1 MLQIVELIKTN
12 CISFLKI
19 NYISD
24 EDMDKIKFVVDIN
37 KDIDRGDLY
46 TNFAL
51 VTAKLLNQNPIVIAI
66 NLAEYL
72 HQHLDKT
79 IFKKVEAADA
89 YVNFYLVDSFEIPK
103 NTIIYHKDFTG
114 KKIAYEYTDPNPMKE
129 FHIGHLMDN
138 TIGESLS
145 RIGEIAGATI
155 KRYSYQGDAGRH
167 LAVTMWG
174 LRFMD
179 LPWPDAEGI
188 TITDKV
194 KFLGQAYAT
203 GNKKLAEAKEKGETS
218 EEYKKAISEIEVMNQ
233 KIYDRSDEEVN
244 ALYDQGREWSLQK
257 FEELYEILGTKFD
270 YYFFESITSPIGLKI
285 VKENLSATSSIFKKG
300 ENDAVIF
307 EGEAYGLHTRV
318 FINAKG
324 IPTYEAKEIGLAKTK
339 YDLWNFDR
347 SIVATA
353 NEQNEVFKV
362 TNKVITLLMPEI
374 GSKMEH
380 ISHGMM
386 KLVGEK
392 MSSRTGKVIAG
403 DELVEDMMAA
413 SYEKMKDRDLTEEEK
428 KNISRDVAVAGIKFS
443 ILKQNFRKDI
453 IFDKEKSLS
462 LEGDSG
468 PYIQYAIV
476 RINSIEK
483 KTAGLS
489 FSEVKSEVTPEAQ
502 NLNRTLWRYDHMCYK
517 AIDEFAPQYIAQYL
531 IDVASRFNSFYSK
544 NKIIEDEKVHK
555 ELLELCVKTRSVL
568 TQGLTT
574 LGIRVVGRM

>member
-1 MLQIVELIKTN
+1 MLQIAELIKTN
-12 CISFLKI
+12 FISFLKI
-19 NYISD
+19 NDIRD
-24 EDMDKIKFVVDIN
+24 EDIEKIKFVVDIN

-51 VTAKLLNQNPIVIAI
+51 VTAKVFNQNPIVVAM
-66 NLAEYL
+66 NLTEYL
-72 HQHLDKT
+72 NQQLDKN
-79 IFKKVEAADA
+79 IFKKIEAADA

-129 FHIGHLMDN
+129 FHIGHLMSN
-138 TIGESLS
+138 TIGEAIS
-145 RIGEIAGATI
+145 RIGAIAGATI

-174 LRFMD
+174 LRFMQS
-179 LPWPDAEGI
+179 PWPDSDEI
-188 TITDKV
+188 SITDKV
-194 KFLGQAYAT
+194 KFLGLAYVT
-203 GNKKLAEAKEKGETS
+203 GNKKLAEAKDKGEES
-218 EEYKKAISEIEVMNQ
+218 DEYKKVISEIEIMNQ

-244 ALYDQGREWSLQK
+244 TLYDQGREWSLQK

-270 YYFFESITSPIGLKI
+270 YYFFESITAPLGLSI
-285 VKENLSATSSIFKKG
+285 IKENLTKPDTIFSHG
-300 ENDAVIF
+300 ENNAVIF
-307 EGEAYGLHTRV
+307 KGEDYGLHTRV

-324 IPTYEAKEIGLAKTK
+324 LPTYEAKEIGLALTK
-339 YDLWNFDR
+339 YELWNFDE
-347 SIVATA
+347 SIVVTA

-362 TNKVITLLMPEI
+362 TNKVITMLMPDI
-374 GSKMEH
+374 GSKMKH

-428 KNISRDVAVAGIKFS
+428 KSISRDVAVAGIKFS

-453 IFDKEKSLS
+453 VFDKEKSLS

-476 RINSIEK
+476 RINSIVK
-483 KTAGLS
+483 KTEGLEIIS
-489 FSEVKSEVTPEAQ
+489 DKVFSDEAQ
-502 NLNRTLWRYDHMCYK
+502 NLNRTLWRYNHVCFK
-517 AIDEFAPQYIAQYL
+517 AVDEYAPQYVAQYL
-531 IDVASRFNSFYSK
+531 IDLASRFNAFYNK
-544 NKIIEDEKVHK
+544 NKIIEDEKVSK
-555 ELLELCVKTRSVL
+555 ELLDLCVKTKDVL
-568 TQGLTT
+568 TRGLTA
-574 LGIRVVGRM
+574 LGIRVVPKM

>member
-1 MLQIVELIKTN
+1 MLPISDLIKTN

-19 NYISD
+19 NNISD
-24 EDMDKIKFVVDIN
+24 EDIEKIKFVVDIN

-51 VTAKLLNQNPIVIAI
+51 VTAKVFNQNPIVVAI
-66 NLAEYL
+66 NLTEYL
-72 HQHLDKT
+72 NQQLDKN
-79 IFKKVEAADA
+79 IFKKIEAADA
-89 YVNFYLVDSFEIPK
+89 YVNFYLVDDFEVPK

-129 FHIGHLMDN
+129 FHIGHLMNN
-138 TIGESLS
+138 TIGEAVS
-145 RIGEIAGATI
+145 RLGSVAGATI

-174 LRFMD
+174 LRFMET
-179 LPWPDAEGI
+179 PWPDSESI
-188 TITDKV
+188 SITDKV

-203 GNKKLAEAKEKGETS
+203 GNKKLSEALDIGKES
-218 EEYKKAISEIEVMNQ
+218 EEHKKVISEIEIMNQ

-244 ALYDQGREWSLQK
+244 TLYDQGREWSLQK

-270 YYFFESITSPIGLKI
+270 YYFFESITAPLGLFM
-285 VKENLSATSSIFKKG
+285 VKENLSKSNSVFSHGDKG
-300 ENDAVIF
+300 AVIF
-307 EGEAYGLHTRV
+307 KGEDHGLHTRV

-324 IPTYEAKEIGLAKTK
+324 IPTYEAKEIGLAKLK

-347 SIVATA
+347 SIVMTA
-353 NEQNEVFKV
+353 NEQNEVFKI
-362 TNKVITLLMPEI
+362 TNKVITMLMPDI
-374 GSKMEH
+374 GLRMQH

-386 KLVGEK
+386 KLVGQK

-453 IFDKEKSLS
+453 VFDKEKSLS

-468 PYIQYAIV
+468 PYIQYAVV
-476 RINSIEK
+476 RINSIIK
-483 KTAGLS
+483 KTEGLEVV
-489 FSEVKSEVTPEAQ
+489 SEKELSIEAE
-502 NLNRTLWRYDHMCYK
+502 NLNRTLWRYNHVCFK
-517 AIDEFAPQYIAQYL
+517 AVDEFAPQYVAQYL
-531 IDVASRFNSFYSK
+531 IDLASRFNSFYNK
-544 NKIIEDEKVHK
+544 NKIIEDEKVNE
-555 ELLELCVKTRSVL
+555 ELLDLCVKTRDIL
-568 TQGLTT
+568 TQGLTV
-574 LGIRVVGRM
+574 LGIRVVERM

>member
-1 MLQIVELIKTN
+1 MLQIAELIKTN

-19 NYISD
+19 NNIRD
-24 EDMDKIKFVVDIN
+24 EDIEKIKFVVDIN

-51 VTAKLLNQNPIVIAI
+51 VTAKVFNQNPIVVAM
-66 NLAEYL
+66 NLTEYL
-72 HQHLDKT
+72 NQQLDKN
-79 IFKKVEAADA
+79 IFKKIEAADA
-89 YVNFYLVDSFEIPK
+89 YVNFYLVDGFEIPK

-129 FHIGHLMDN
+129 FHIGHLMSN
-138 TIGESLS
+138 TIGEAIS
-145 RIGEIAGATI
+145 RIGAIAGADI

-174 LRFMD
+174 LRFMQS
-179 LPWPDAEGI
+179 PWPDSDEI
-188 TITDKV
+188 SITDKV
-194 KFLGQAYAT
+194 KFLGLAYVT
-203 GNKKLAEAKEKGETS
+203 GNKKLAEAKDKGEES
-218 EEYKKAISEIEVMNQ
+218 DEYKKVISEIEIMNQ

-244 ALYDQGREWSLQK
+244 TLYDQGREWSLQK

-270 YYFFESITSPIGLKI
+270 YYFFESITAPLGLSI
-285 VKENLSATSSIFKKG
+285 IKENLTKSDSVFSHG
-300 ENDAVIF
+300 ENNAVIF
-307 EGEAYGLHTRV
+307 KGEDHGLHTRV

-324 IPTYEAKEIGLAKTK
+324 LPTYEAKEIGLAKIK
-339 YDLWNFDR
+339 YDLWNFDE
-347 SIVATA
+347 SIVITA

-362 TNKVITLLMPEI
+362 TNKVITMLTPDI
-374 GSKMEH
+374 GSKMKH

-428 KNISRDVAVAGIKFS
+428 KSISRDVAVAGIKFS

-476 RINSIEK
+476 RINSIVK
-483 KTAGLS
+483 KTEGLEIIS
-489 FSEVKSEVTPEAQ
+489 GKVFSDESQ
-502 NLNRTLWRYDHMCYK
+502 NLNRTLWRYNHVCFK
-517 AIDEFAPQYIAQYL
+517 AVDEYAPQYVAQYL
-531 IDVASRFNSFYSK
+531 IDLASRFNAFYNK
-544 NKIIEDEKVHK
+544 NKIIEDEKVSK
-555 ELLELCVKTRSVL
+555 ELLDLCVKTKDVL
-568 TQGLTT
+568 TRGLTV
-574 LGIRVVGRM
+574 LGIRVVPKM